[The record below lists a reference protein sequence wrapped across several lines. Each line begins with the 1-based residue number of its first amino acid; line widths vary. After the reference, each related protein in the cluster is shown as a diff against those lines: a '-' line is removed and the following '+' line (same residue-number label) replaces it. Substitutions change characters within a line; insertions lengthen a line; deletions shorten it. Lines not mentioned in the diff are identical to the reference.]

1 MCIAFPGK
9 IVKVEADTATIDYLD
24 EIRQANVGSTKLEKG
39 DYVLVQAGFVIKKL
53 DKKEAQKSIKLL
65 KTLMHE
71 S

>member
-9 IVKVEADTATIDYLD
+9 IVKVEADTATIDYLG
-24 EIRQANVGSTKLEKG
+24 ETKEANVGNTKLKEG

-53 DKKEAQKSIKLL
+53 DKNEAKESIKLL
-65 KTLMHE
+65 KSLVPE